1 MTNANDLLWWDTGD
15 GDCKLV
21 VGEYSL
27 IVYCDDEQWY
37 FSRQR
42 NRGPWQLSNV
52 PHSNRGAAMQA
63 AVDAAEAAGVDFGK
77 APRWRKCGAP
87 PGVAAGGLSLIAW
100 VFADFHWAVAN
111 DAADTL
117 ANGQAPTESL
127 ARTAAIAALRR
138 EVQKMID
145 TAKGELG
152 V

>member
-1 MTNANDLLWWDTGD
+1 MTNTNDLLWWDTGD

-52 PHSNRGAAMQA
+52 PHPTREAAMQA
-63 AVDAAEAAGVDFGK
+63 AVDAAEAAGVDFSE
-77 APRWRKCGAP
+77 APRWKDGDYDFGAIYVYTMP
-87 PGVAAGGLSLIAW
+87 HGEWGVETLLGD
-100 VFADFHWAVAN
+100 DFVR
-111 DAADTL
+111 
-117 ANGQAPTESL
+117 GQAPTESL

-138 EVQKMID
+138 EVQELVEK
-145 TAKGELG
+145 AKGELG